1 MNRERLKLIIE
12 LSLKERKL
20 SRRKLVKLTGICN
33 TILNDLINGSIAR
46 IDINNLIKII
56 RVLDLEYK
64 DILKVADFEDLLL
77 FICEKG
83 GN

>member
-1 MNRERLKLIIE
+1 MNREQLKLIITS
-12 LSLKERKL
+12 SLKERKL
-20 SRRKLVKLTGICN
+20 SRRKLAKLTGICN
-33 TILNDLINGSIAR
+33 TTLNDLINGSIAR

-56 RVLDLEYK
+56 MVLDLDYK
-64 DILKVADFEDLLL
+64 EVFKVAGYEDLLL